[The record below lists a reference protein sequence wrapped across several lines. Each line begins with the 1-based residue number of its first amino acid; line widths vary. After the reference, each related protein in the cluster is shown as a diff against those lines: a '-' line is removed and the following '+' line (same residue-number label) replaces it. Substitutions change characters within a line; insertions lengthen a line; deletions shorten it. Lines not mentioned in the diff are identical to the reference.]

1 MKYIDRKGNMTVEEN
16 SQDRLLRHLY
26 HDRGGKLCLKL
37 LVRPF
42 VSKAAGVFLNTPFS
56 RFMIPGFVKRNGI
69 DLRDYTKQN
78 FTSYNDFFTRKIK
91 KQCSFWS
98 VGESAWNRSGGR

>member
-42 VSKAAGVFLNTPFS
+42 VSRAAGVFLNTPFS
-56 RFMIPGFVKRNGI
+56 V
-69 DLRDYTKQN
+69 L
-78 FTSYNDFFTRKIK
+78 
-91 KQCSFWS
+91 
-98 VGESAWNRSGGR
+98 